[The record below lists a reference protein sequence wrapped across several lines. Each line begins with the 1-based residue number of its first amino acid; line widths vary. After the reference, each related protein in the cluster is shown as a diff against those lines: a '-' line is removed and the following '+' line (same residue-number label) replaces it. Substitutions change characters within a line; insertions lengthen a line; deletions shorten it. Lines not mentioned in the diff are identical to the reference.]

1 MLTIILAVAG
11 VLIVAGVIYVA
22 LNLVERSEQ
31 NVQKI
36 KNTKVF
42 PSKQGW
48 SPSEK
53 ETIAQLK
60 RDLKK
65 DNLREVAYNDVNLS
79 WRAFRL
85 IKQMKDLQ
93 VLDLT
98 ESKFSNKSLADL
110 QEMQLVILNLRSST
124 VSDEGLTYVCRI
136 QMLHRLEL
144 GDTKVTDEG
153 MSEVAK
159 LPNLMTLGLGETK
172 YVTAAGIR
180 KLKGIRTLSN
190 LNYVY
195 HDLTDE
201 HIDAILEQKNIYY
214 LDLSRCR
221 FTAEMLQKLASAKH
235 LSGLFLRDCALTDRD
250 VEIISKNKSIRKLGL
265 DRNPF
270 GGKGMRSL
278 EKMKLELLELSDCEN
293 VPESEVIRYKKRFP
307 NCRVMYLKK
316 RIVVDESV

>member
-98 ESKFSNKSLADL
+98 ESQFSNKSLADL
-110 QEMQLVILNLRSST
+110 QEMQLVILNLRSSKI
-124 VSDEGLTYVCRI
+124 SDEGLTYVCRI
-136 QMLHRLEL
+136 QTLHRLDL
-144 GDTKVTDEG
+144 GDTRVTDDG

-159 LPNLMTLGLGETK
+159 LPNLMSLNLGETK
-172 YVTAAGIR
+172 YVTATGIK
-180 KLKGIRTLSN
+180 KLKGIRTLRK

-195 HDLTDE
+195 HELTDE
-201 HIDAILEQKNIYY
+201 HIDTILEQKNIQY
-214 LDLSRCR
+214 LDLGRCR
-221 FTAEMLQKLASAKH
+221 FTPDMLQKLASAKH
-235 LSGLFLRDCALTDRD
+235 LYGLFLKDCDLSDRD
-250 VEIISKNKSIRKLGL
+250 VEIISKNKGIRELGL
-265 DRNPF
+265 GRNPL
-270 GGKGMRSL
+270 GVKAIRSL
-278 EKMKLELLELSDCEN
+278 ENMRLEWLDLSDCKN
-293 VPESEVIRYKKRFP
+293 LSELEVSRYRKMFPKCKVIYLMKRA
-307 NCRVMYLKK
+307 V
-316 RIVVDESV
+316 IDESV